1 MDIKLTNQHLTRQ
14 MDIIPVN
21 TLGER
26 INVIGCGAIGGFTV
40 LALVKMGF
48 CNVTVFD
55 DDKVEIE
62 NMSAQ
67 FFRFKDIGKNKAEAL
82 ADLVYEFT
90 DVKIEAI
97 PKRYTG
103 GQLPGIVISA
113 VDSMKVRTLIWDQH
127 VGMSP
132 ATKYIIDPRM
142 AAETALMYVMN
153 PMSEKDEESYRKT
166 LYTDENSVHERCTAK
181 STAYTVLSISGLV
194 CKAVKDIV
202 TNSEYPRISQWSIK
216 DNDLKVFR
224 SIK

>member
-1 MDIKLTNQHLTRQ
+1 MLLTNQHLTRQ
-14 MDIIPVN
+14 MDLIPVE
-21 TLGER
+21 TLGEQ

-82 ADLVYEFT
+82 ADLVHEFT
-90 DVKIEAI
+90 NVKIEAI
-97 PKRYTG
+97 PKRYEG
-103 GQLPGIVISA
+103 GTLPGIVISA
-113 VDSMKVRTLIWDQH
+113 VDSMKSRKLIWDNH
-127 VGMSP
+127 CGMSP

-142 AAETALMYVMN
+142 AAEMALMYVMN
-153 PMSEKDEESYRKT
+153 PMSEKDDESYKNT
-166 LYTDENSVHERCTAK
+166 LYTDEKSVHERCTGK
-181 STAYTVLSISGLV
+181 STMYTVLSISGLV

-202 TNSEYPRISQWSIK
+202 TNSEYPRISKWSI
-216 DNDLKVFR
+216 
-224 SIK
+224 